1 MIEIVTGVIS
11 FTLIIIL
18 LVALILFARS
28 KLVAQGKVNIVINDN
43 EDDKIE
49 VDAGGK
55 LLNILAE
62 QKIFVSSA
70 CGGGGSC
77 GQCKVKVIEGG
88 GELLPTETAHISR
101 KEAKEGLRLAC
112 QLTVKNDLKLEL
124 APEIFSAEELVC
136 KVKSNDNVA
145 TYIKELV
152 LELPDGKVMNYKA
165 GGYIQIICPP
175 YELKFSDFDIAEEYR
190 ADWDKYNLWDF
201 KSVVK
206 EETIRAYSM
215 ASYPEEKGVVK
226 LNVRIA
232 FPPGLNR
239 KIPPGQVSSYIHN
252 LKPGDEVKIQGPFG
266 EFFAKDTDNE
276 MVFIGGGAGMAPL
289 RSIIFDQLKRLH
301 TDRKISF
308 WYGGRSKKELFYV
321 EDFDKLQEEFPNFSW
336 HTALSEPFEEDNWT
350 GYVGFIHQVVL
361 DNYLKNHPEPEN
373 CEYYLCGPPMMIA
386 AVLKMLDDLGVE
398 SDNILFDDFG
408 E

>member
-1 MIEIVTGVIS
+1 M
-11 FTLIIIL
+11 
-18 LVALILFARS
+18 
-28 KLVAQGKVNIVINDN
+28 
-43 EDDKIE
+43 
-49 VDAGGK
+49 
-55 LLNILAE
+55 
-62 QKIFVSSA
+62 
-70 CGGGGSC
+70 
-77 GQCKVKVIEGG
+77 
-88 GELLPTETAHISR
+88 
-101 KEAKEGLRLAC
+101 
-112 QLTVKNDLKLEL
+112 
-124 APEIFSAEELVC
+124 
-136 KVKSNDNVA
+136 
-145 TYIKELV
+145 
-152 LELPDGKVMNYKA
+152 
-165 GGYIQIICPP
+165 
-175 YELKFSDFDIAEEYR
+175 
-190 ADWDKYNLWDF
+190 
-201 KSVVK
+201 
-206 EETIRAYSM
+206 
-215 ASYPEEKGVVK
+215 
-226 LNVRIA
+226 
-232 FPPGLNR
+232 
-239 KIPPGQVSSYIHN
+239 
-252 LKPGDEVKIQGPFG
+252 KPGDEVKIQGPFG

-321 EDFDKLQEEFPNFSW
+321 EDFDKLQKEFPNFSW

>member
-1 MIEIVTGVIS
+1 MIEILTGVIS

-112 QLTVKNDLKLEL
+112 QLTVKDNLKLEL

-152 LELPDGKVMNYKA
+152 LELPEGKVMDYKA

-175 YELKFSDFDIAEEYR
+175 YELKFSDFDIEEEYR

-201 KSVVK
+201 KSIVK

-215 ASYPEEKGVVK
+215 ASYPDEKGVVK

-239 KIPPGQVSSYIHN
+239 KIPTGQVSS
-252 LKPGDEVKIQGPFG
+252 
-266 EFFAKDTDNE
+266 
-276 MVFIGGGAGMAPL
+276 
-289 RSIIFDQLKRLH
+289 
-301 TDRKISF
+301 
-308 WYGGRSKKELFYV
+308 
-321 EDFDKLQEEFPNFSW
+321 
-336 HTALSEPFEEDNWT
+336 
-350 GYVGFIHQVVL
+350 
-361 DNYLKNHPEPEN
+361 
-373 CEYYLCGPPMMIA
+373 
-386 AVLKMLDDLGVE
+386 
-398 SDNILFDDFG
+398 
-408 E
+408 